1 MNRLLIVVSLVSF
14 TVPLCAQGQQQ
25 NVAKLSSMLE
35 TTTATLA
42 LELAARELECR
53 WKKAAIRFSTQ
64 LKERFQIRHRIGIL
78 NA

>member
-1 MNRLLIVVSLVSF
+1 
-14 TVPLCAQGQQQ
+14 
-25 NVAKLSSMLE
+25 MLE

-42 LELAARELECR
+42 LELAARELELSLEE
-53 WKKAAIRFSTQ
+53 AAIRFSTL

>member
-1 MNRLLIVVSLVSF
+1 LLLPKTPLPPWLKEVKVDSL
-14 TVPLCAQGQQQ
+14 
-25 NVAKLSSMLE
+25 LE

-42 LELAARELECR
+42 LELAARELELSLEE
-53 WKKAAIRFSTQ
+53 AAIRFSTQ